1 MKTDRVIA
9 LSIVG
14 LCFISAVS
22 GVFLSSKKSEQ
33 SESEKIK
40 IDSSES
46 IFSLDTVKLGG
57 SKPDIALIDVSG
69 PIMYGSSGGFGSSSN
84 ANANE
89 IIPAL
94 EQAEKDG
101 VKGILIRLNSPGG
114 TASASHAIYEKIIKM
129 RKSGVKVV
137 SVMQDVAASGA
148 YYIASASD
156 QIYSGPSTLTG
167 SIGVIMQVPN
177 YSELGNK
184 IGFKTTTIKS
194 GKFKD
199 IGNASRAMTEDENK
213 LLQALIDD
221 TYNEF
226 VKAVSDGRKMPIN
239 TVKVLAD
246 GRIYTGN
253 QAFKNKLVD
262 KLGSE
267 NDAIQSLKK
276 MIGIEKKAKVKN
288 YTKDS
293 WEKFFS
299 DLGNTKSPLKG
310 TFLDNPE
317 FSAQLNKI
325 PLMLYK

>member
-14 LCFISAVS
+14 LCFLSAIS
-22 GVFLSSKKSEQ
+22 GVFLSSKKIDNGETD
-33 SESEKIK
+33 KIR
-40 IDSSES
+40 IDSTEDL
-46 IFSLDTVKLGG
+46 FSFDSVKIGG
-57 SKPDIALIDVSG
+57 SKPDIAVIDISG
-69 PIMYGSSGGFGSSSN
+69 PIMYGASGGFSSSN
-84 ANANE
+84 TNANE
-89 IIPAL
+89 IVPAL

-101 VKGILIRLNSPGG
+101 VKGVLLRLNSPGG
-114 TASASHAIYEKIIKM
+114 TASASHAIYEKLMKM
-129 RKSGVKVV
+129 RKSGIKVV

-148 YYIASASD
+148 YYIASSSD

-167 SIGVIMQVPN
+167 SIGVIMQIPN
-177 YSELGNK
+177 YSELSNK

-199 IGNASRAMTEDENK
+199 IGNAARSMTEDENK

-226 VKAVSDGRKMPIN
+226 VKAVSAGRKMPIN
-239 TVKVLAD
+239 TVKALSD

-267 NDAIQSLKK
+267 NDAVQSLKK
-276 MIGIEKKAKVKN
+276 LMGYDKKAKLKN
-288 YTKDS
+288 YTKNS
-293 WEKFFS
+293 WEKFFN
-299 DLGNTKSPLKG
+299 DLNTKSPLKG
-310 TFLDNPE
+310 TFLESPE
-317 FSAQLNKI
+317 FSTQFNKI